1 MPIIGNYHLP
11 LKWHFQ
17 SPYEGLFNQLKSK
30 KARGKET
37 ASLEMAGRNLVT
49 IPAPEFHSL
58 KSGLTVVSQ
67 QIPGTYS
74 GMLIFFVR
82 AGSVFENESNNGV
95 SHFLEH
101 MVFKRTKHRN
111 IYISL

>member
-49 IPAPEFHSL
+49 IPAPDTTSKKHIAPSD
-58 KSGLTVVSQ
+58 Q
-67 QIPGTYS
+67 D
-74 GMLIFFVR
+74 
-82 AGSVFENESNNGV
+82 
-95 SHFLEH
+95 FLANTPQ
-101 MVFKRTKHRN
+101 TKLS
-111 IYISL
+111 I